1 MVEKFDKTLKHLT
14 SYPDLYEFLSERPRT
29 EEEFEKFLS
38 LRRKET
44 AVRVFMA
51 NLRKKQT
58 GLIVLKNHYVSIDEM
73 LARLVVDQLSELF
86 HLDDFNPEVH
96 SLLVKLKDAEEE
108 RDLAV
113 AKVQQLQDEIKKVN
127 QSEIQKMDFLRKYI
141 SQNILYPES
150 VSTSKASE
158 KDKMSMFDMMFEDDV
173 CVCLDIPRETKRES
187 YYQSEIKDEQEL
199 TEENYKSRAM
209 KRILTDLFME
219 LKRDYL
225 KKMNSF
231 EKEHGILKKK
241 EKDDKDEKS
250 QIDAYLEQIRRNR
263 LKSIQSIVGNK
274 ELTNQEKLA
283 LYAFYS
289 DYHNTDMEEL
299 INFAGDYNVNA
310 NLLIDI
316 LETPTNEYDCE
327 NVKNMLRQFAKPSE
341 YHQMKR
347 FARELLEG
355 KWYIT
360 ADYRGKETVFQLV
373 PVDEIN
379 EIREILGL
387 KPVKTNVKK
396 EQEQTKDSDKKKNE
410 TKKQVKSEIQI
421 QRFNMNDGIDVEPPE
436 YPVEE

>member
-14 SYPDLYEFLSERPRT
+14 SYPDLYEFLSEKPRT

-38 LRRKET
+38 LKRKET

-86 HLDDFNPEVH
+86 HLDDFHPEVH

-113 AKVQQLQDEIKKVN
+113 AKVQQLQEQIAKVN
-127 QSEIQKMDFLRKYI
+127 ELEHQKLDLLRQYVD
-141 SQNILYPES
+141 QNILYPES
-150 VSTSKASE
+150 VSVNTTSEE
-158 KDKMSMFDMMFEDDV
+158 KKKSMFDRMFEDDF
-173 CVCLDIPRETKRES
+173 CVLLDVPQETKRDS
-187 YYQSEIKDEQEL
+187 FYQSEIKEEQEL
-199 TEENYKSRAM
+199 TEEHYKSRAM

-219 LKRDYL
+219 LKRDHL

-231 EKEHGILKKK
+231 ETEHRILKKK
-241 EKDDKDEKS
+241 EKESNDEKR
-250 QIDAYLEQIRRNR
+250 QIDEYIEQIRRSR
-263 LKSIQSIVGNK
+263 LKSIQSIVDNK
-274 ELTNQEKLA
+274 DLTNQEKLA

-299 INFAGDYNVNA
+299 INFAGDHNVNA

-316 LETPTNEYDCE
+316 LETPTNACDYE

-341 YHQMKR
+341 YNQMKR
-347 FARELLEG
+347 FAKELLEG

-396 EQEQTKDSDKKKNE
+396 EQKQTKDSEKKKNE

-421 QRFNMNDGIDVEPPE
+421 QRFNMNDGIDIEPPE